1 MCAFPPIFGRLPFS
15 HDTARRRETVAGVA
29 LVPICK
35 GRNRDECWKGYSP
48 CSNCPPVST
57 VRHRTRGVGP
67 MLVSSA
73 VHLLVLVGIMAVPL
87 LPPTGRRVSEVTEL
101 SFSIKRT

>member
-1 MCAFPPIFGRLPFS
+1 
-15 HDTARRRETVAGVA
+15 
-29 LVPICK
+29 
-35 GRNRDECWKGYSP
+35 
-48 CSNCPPVST
+48 VST
-57 VRHRTRGVGP
+57 VRYRTRGVGP

-73 VHLLVLVGIMAVPL
+73 VHLLVLVRIMAVQL